1 MRVTSLAPT
10 ARLAAAPQTHIARLL
25 DGADSQLM
33 QRIMLMA
40 TTARGKPFS
49 RWPAWSTGENLM
61 VALVL
66 DDTAALNAMHYSIL
80 EALERVELSPRQLQQ
95 IARKVL

>member
-1 MRVTSLAPT
+1 
-10 ARLAAAPQTHIARLL
+10 
-25 DGADSQLM
+25 M
-33 QRIMLMA
+33 QRIMRMA
-40 TTARGKPFS
+40 AAARGKSFS

-66 DDTAALNAMHYSIL
+66 NNHAALDAMNYSIL

-95 IARKVL
+95 IARRVL

>member
-1 MRVTSLAPT
+1 MRVTSST
-10 ARLAAAPQTHIARLL
+10 SSQARQPHIAALL
-25 DGADSQLM
+25 HCSDSELM
-33 QRIMLMA
+33 QRIMRMA
-40 TTARGKPFS
+40 AAARGKSFS

-66 DDTAALNAMHYSIL
+66 NNHAALDAMNYSIL

-95 IARKVL
+95 IARRVS